1 MGSPDSKAW
10 RSADEIPHASTVRD
24 FYMSRYELTEK
35 EYEEITGNHP
45 SNFKGDALPV
55 ENISWLD
62 VIAYCHARSEKEGFT
77 LVYAIDGQN
86 VSWNR
91 SANGYCLPIEAE

>member
-45 SNFKGDALPV
+45 SNFKGDKV
-55 ENISWLD
+55 GS
-62 VIAYCHARSEKEGFT
+62 
-77 LVYAIDGQN
+77 
-86 VSWNR
+86 
-91 SANGYCLPIEAE
+91 